1 MAATDISLTKY
12 LYSVL
17 KKLGYRHLKSM
28 RPFPSRICVH
38 LLSKLVV
45 FRRTW
50 IYVYLLIIFLLCH
63 SFVGQI
69 ISFNGAYTYLEGPQ
83 PESGLDSAD
92 RGEGEEELLRRPQ
105 GDVRLRLLSLL
116 NPGHLLKIFQ
126 IRVRLLSDNYI

>member
-1 MAATDISLTKY
+1 M
-12 LYSVL
+12 
-17 KKLGYRHLKSM
+17 
-28 RPFPSRICVH
+28 
-38 LLSKLVV
+38 KLVV

-50 IYVYLLIIFLLCH
+50 IYVLTLLIFLLCH
-63 SFVGQI
+63 CFVGQI
-69 ISFNGAYTYLEGPQ
+69 ISFYGTYTYLEGPQ